1 MTTKVDQNTADQNT
15 MQPRLRALA
24 TNPILI
30 ATVLAALLIII
41 GELVS
46 PGFGRPG
53 QIVSMLQVSS
63 FLGIIAIGQTIVI
76 LSGGEGIDLS
86 VGKVATFA
94 AIIASR
100 TMQGDNANLVKG
112 IALALVVAAIIGLV
126 NGLGVTML
134 GIPPFVMT
142 LGMLGVVHGLI
153 MVYTRGVADGR
164 AAPAL
169 VSLVGGNVAFGIPGV
184 LFLWLALAI
193 LVTWMLRRTKPGWS
207 LYAVGTNRRAAELSG
222 VRVRRTVIGAY
233 IASSVFAAIGGIIM
247 VGYTQTVFLNLADQ
261 LTLPSIAA
269 VVIGGTLIAG
279 GVGGYIG
286 SAIGSV
292 VLTVLTS
299 LLTTLRM
306 AESTRTVTS
315 GVVLVALLA
324 LYGRGKRLR
333 S

>member
-1 MTTKVDQNTADQNT
+1 MTTTRPTLK
-15 MQPRLRALA
+15 ALA
-24 TNPILI
+24 RNPILI
-30 ATVLAALLIII
+30 ATVLAGLLIII
-41 GELVS
+41 GEIVS

-53 QIVSMLQVSS
+53 QIVSMLQVAS

-100 TMQGDNANLVKG
+100 TMQGDNANLLRGVL
-112 IALALVVAAIIGLV
+112 IALAVAAVIGLV
-126 NGLGVTML
+126 NGLGITML

-164 AAPAL
+164 AAPGL
-169 VSLVGGNVAFGIPGV
+169 VSLVGGNVFAGIPGV
-184 LFLWLALAI
+184 LFLWLGLTV
-193 LVTWMLRRTKPGWS
+193 LVTWMLRRTKPGWQ

-222 VRVRRTVIGAY
+222 VRVKRTVIGAY
-233 IASSVFAAIGGIIM
+233 VAAAIFAALGGIVM

-261 LTLPSIAA
+261 LTLPSVAA
-269 VVIGGTLIAG
+269 VIIGGTLIAG
-279 GVGGYIG
+279 GVGGYVG

-306 AESTRTVTS
+306 AESSRTVIS
-315 GVVLVALLA
+315 GVVLIVLLA
-324 LYGRGKRLR
+324 MYGRGKRLR